1 MKREDLITYK
11 MMQRVHESPN
21 GLMSAD
27 FRPLRSDKVH
37 NYFGHFVRRGMATL
51 HKEGWL
57 NRYTV
62 SDEQWAEYIKPIT
75 FNIQPKAR
83 AQVGD
88 PTFYGQLLTLAARP
102 GGVNCDEPFKGYS
115 RNELSVRLSK
125 LGVKGRLICAK
136 NPRTVNQ
143 YFYHQADADAFKA
156 AFIVPPKAVPK
167 PKEVKPKIQRGSAF
181 PATVKFKTDKPKHEQ
196 TKESARAKWNA
207 TPPHLP
213 YDDAGR
219 PLWKLTIC
227 PGFTTDP
234 KFSNTHFQTA

>member
-27 FRPLRSDKVH
+27 FRPLRSDKIH
-37 NYFGHFVRRGMATL
+37 NYFADFVRRGLATL
-51 HKEGWL
+51 HKEGWK

-62 SDEQWAEYIKPIT
+62 SDEQWNEYIKPVT
-75 FNIQPKAR
+75 FNCQPKAR
-83 AQVGD
+83 AQIGD
-88 PTFYGQLLTLAARP
+88 STMYGKLLTLAARP
-102 GGVNCDEPFKGYS
+102 QGVNCDEPGYQ
-115 RNELSVRLSK
+115 RNDMSVRLSK
-125 LGVKGRLICAK
+125 LGVKGRLICVK

-143 YFYHQADADAFKA
+143 YFYHQADADAFQA

-167 PKEVKPKIQRGSAF
+167 PKPPKNKIQKASAF
-181 PATVKFKTDKPKHEQ
+181 PASVKFKQDTPKHAQ
-196 TKESARAKWNA
+196 TNESARAKWNA

-213 YDDAGR
+213 VDEAGR